1 MERRDQQNVG
11 TSQKIVASND
21 SRYRQVTPAA
31 RHICSRLLEYGYP
44 EVEMLV
50 VLAEDDLIDGALVD
64 PENGDVL
71 VTLGACGFLQVLR
84 CLEAKPGN
92 ERVAY
97 SQELSNP
104 CRLMRKHES
113 GE

>member
-1 MERRDQQNVG
+1 MERRDQKDVG
-11 TSQKIVASND
+11 TSQKIVALND

-31 RHICSRLLEYGYP
+31 CDICSRLLEHGHP

-64 PENGDVL
+64 TENGDVF
-71 VTLGACGFLQVLR
+71 VPLGACGFLQALR
-84 CLEAKPGN
+84 CLEAKPDH